1 MDCTLSVCYYLLI
14 KEEFDVIGDII
25 KELRLSSKYTQE
37 DLAQKLKISKSTIGM
52 YEQNRRSPDLD
63 TLVKISKIFSVST
76 DYLLG
81 LDSIKKDT
89 FASTYSWED
98 FTKIFPDAIRLTNEQ
113 RDILTYYDQ
122 LSLTDKRW
130 IMGQMIDLIKKA
142 EESTSIRK
150 SSGAR

>member
-1 MDCTLSVCYYLLI
+1 M
-14 KEEFDVIGDII
+14 IGDMI

-63 TLVKISKIFSVST
+63 TLVKISKIFNVST

-81 LDSIKKDT
+81 LDPIKKNP
-89 FASTYSWED
+89 FASAHSWEN
-98 FTKIFPDAIRLTNEQ
+98 FTKIFPDAIRLTNEEQ
-113 RDILTYYDQ
+113 DILTYYNQ

-142 EESTSIRK
+142 EENISIRK
-150 SSGAR
+150 FRKR

>member
-1 MDCTLSVCYYLLI
+1 M
-14 KEEFDVIGDII
+14 IGDII